1 MKEEEEKKKNAT
13 QIISIVYLR
22 FKIWNYTQNHNYVI
36 IN

>member
-1 MKEEEEKKKNAT
+1 MKEEEEKKAT
-13 QIISIVYLR
+13 QIIGIVYLR